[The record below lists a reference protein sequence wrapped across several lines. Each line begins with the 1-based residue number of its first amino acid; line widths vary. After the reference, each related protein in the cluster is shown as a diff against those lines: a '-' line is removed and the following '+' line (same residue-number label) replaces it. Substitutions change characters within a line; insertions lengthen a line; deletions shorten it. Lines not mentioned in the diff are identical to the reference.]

1 MFASLSRRACARS
14 DTDVQPEGPV
24 LFLNIQ
30 NNTHT
35 KKNNVKGH
43 SGSTSIPNST
53 NRVVIVLALST
64 AWTTVKK
71 KPTLLHSHSIQLL
84 KVCLLLF
91 PPVTVSMQRRPRG
104 ENKNPAKHHSS
115 SSFCEM
121 LQLTLC
127 YSRAAEAGL
136 GSDKMELSP
145 QTTFLLF
152 QKQCFNT
159 APSKCRKNTR
169 RETRLCADVSVSRDL
184 NLSGVRD
191 ILSSVK
197 SIFY

>member
-1 MFASLSRRACARS
+1 M
-14 DTDVQPEGPV
+14 D
-24 LFLNIQ
+24 
-30 NNTHT
+30 
-35 KKNNVKGH
+35 H
-43 SGSTSIPNST
+43 S
-53 NRVVIVLALST
+53 
-64 AWTTVKK
+64 K

-104 ENKNPAKHHSS
+104 EKNKNPAKHHSS
-115 SSFCEM
+115 SSSCEM
-121 LQLTLC
+121 LQLTLF
-127 YSRAAEAGL
+127 SRAAEAGL

-184 NLSGVRD
+184 NLSSVRD
-191 ILSSVK
+191 ILPSVK

>member
-1 MFASLSRRACARS
+1 MDHS
-14 DTDVQPEGPV
+14 
-24 LFLNIQ
+24 
-30 NNTHT
+30 
-35 KKNNVKGH
+35 KK
-43 SGSTSIPNST
+43 T
-53 NRVVIVLALST
+53 
-64 AWTTVKK
+64 K

-121 LQLTLC
+121 LQLTLF
-127 YSRAAEAGL
+127 SRAAEAGL

-159 APSKCRKNTR
+159 AVKTLAVKHGSAST
-169 RETRLCADVSVSRDL
+169 SVSA
-184 NLSGVRD
+184 G
-191 ILSSVK
+191 I
-197 SIFY
+197 